1 MSFQL
6 SFHPQGRVLG
16 VGFDVVSVAAFSLQ
30 LQDPASCFVEEV
42 FTLAER
48 RIARSRAGQ
57 QPARHFAARFAAKE
71 ALIKAWSSA
80 LFGQPPPLPHLSL
93 REIEVIHDAY
103 SRPALRFHGQVSDA
117 IQALF
122 PYTTHLSLS
131 HDGDTAAAIVLIEQL
146 TAASR

>member
-6 SFHPQGRVLG
+6 SFHPQGRILG
-16 VGFDVVSVAAFSLQ
+16 VGLDVVSIADFSLQ

-48 RIARSRAGQ
+48 RIARARAGQ
-57 QPARHFAARFAAKE
+57 QPARHLAARFAAKE
-71 ALIKAWSSA
+71 AMIKAWSSA

-93 REIEVIHDAY
+93 REIEVVHDAY

-117 IQALF
+117 MQALF

-131 HDGDTAAAIVLIEQL
+131 HDGDTAAAIVLLEQL
-146 TAASR
+146 IRN